1 MDDPHA
7 ADPSPST
14 HTLRAKKGKAPAT
27 SKAGPTGPPA
37 VSATSSTARKG
48 RTGWIATPE
57 SESQNDNLFAPGSD
71 ANDEEVVQSAIGGE
85 GKQGHPD
92 DLLRMEVECASP
104 HKARKI
110 IYCAV
115 GDVRICCMH
124 DKSIKY
130 ADSISRIAVAP
141 AKRRES
147 QSVFPKTKGLGSPM
161 PVHGVLQ
168 RSKPASLKWPGQC
181 RLSILTLSRVRAS
194 ISSNFT
200 LLISSLLK
208 IPAIFLSNSRSS
220 LTG

>member
-14 HTLRAKKGKAPAT
+14 CTLCAKKGKAPAA

-48 RTGWIATPE
+48 RTGQFTTPE
-57 SESQNDNLFAPGSD
+57 SELQNDDLFALGSD
-71 ANDEEVVQSAIGGE
+71 ADDEEVVQSAIGGE

-110 IYCAV
+110 IYRAV
-115 GDVRICCMH
+115 GDVHIRH

-130 ADSISRIAVAP
+130 ADSISWIAVAP

-147 QSVFPKTKGLGSPM
+147 QSVFPRTKGLRSPM

-168 RSKPASLKWPGQC
+168 RSKPASLKWPGQSP
-181 RLSILTLSRVRAS
+181 LSILTLSKYVH
-194 ISSNFT
+194 
-200 LLISSLLK
+200 L
-208 IPAIFLSNSRSS
+208 FLPI
-220 LTG
+220 LHC